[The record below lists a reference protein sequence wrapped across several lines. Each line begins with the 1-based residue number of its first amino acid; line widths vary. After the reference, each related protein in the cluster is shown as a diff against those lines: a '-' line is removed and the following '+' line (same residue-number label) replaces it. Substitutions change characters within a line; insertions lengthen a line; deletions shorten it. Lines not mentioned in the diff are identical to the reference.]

1 MRTGQLML
9 SPMGPDFFDRATTTT
24 KLGEFAHFWT
34 TQRIQVWRDTGERAT
49 EKKYAQSFWSDLLR
63 CFGII
68 PERINLFERDAQRA
82 STGSHGWIDFF
93 MTGVAI
99 GEAKSLDVDLDDAV
113 EQINDYLRGGIRQS
127 EYPRYAIV
135 TNFST
140 IRILRLDGT
149 EPETRFPLEEIAEH
163 YDQLRFLIGEDTIT
177 SGEQEEASTTAAQLM
192 AELYTSILGDDID
205 APVGDDAAA
214 TVDEEAEDE
223 RVETTAVLMTRLLF
237 LLYGDDAGLWEK
249 DLFYRWVHD
258 ETTPASLS
266 AQLSD
271 LFRVLN
277 TPTSRRSKNLP
288 ELLARFPYVNGGIFA
303 EHVFI
308 DYFTPET
315 RDALLAACR
324 FQWNRISVSVF
335 GAMFQLVKSKEARR
349 AAGEHYTSETNILK
363 TIGPLFLEDYQ
374 AKAER
379 LIRNKSTRPKDF
391 DALIEE
397 MAGNIYV
404 DPACGG
410 GNFLNVA
417 YARLRDIETSLLVEK
432 QRRGGEFTGM
442 LDVTLGQKLTI
453 DRFYGFE
460 INWWPAKIA
469 ETAMFLVDHQANQR
483 LAHAI
488 GQAPDRLPITITA
501 HITHGN
507 ALTLDW
513 AEVLPEPAGQTF
525 IFGNPPFVGHK
536 TKSTDQR
543 GDLAMAWGKDYDG
556 YLDYVTAWH
565 AKALDLYRD
574 RRGEFAYVTT
584 NSIVQGKPVLA
595 LFTPIYRAGFDIKFA
610 HRTFAWDSQAPGKAA
625 VHCVIIGF
633 TRDKQNPQRLWDYPN
648 VHGDPVEKA
657 PRYKINA
664 YLIDGPGLLVGT
676 RTKPLSSVL
685 PPVAYG
691 TMPADGGFLVPK
703 AGIDPADGD
712 PIAAQYVR
720 RFVGAKE
727 LIHGTDRWCLW
738 CEDLDPQDLKK
749 SAVLRD
755 RIHACRE
762 WRSRQKPT
770 GDAFKLQDAP
780 HLFRP
785 NAGRPK
791 VPYLAIP
798 AHVGES
804 RPYFLS
810 QRFDPDVICGNANFS
825 APDPDGLLFGLI
837 SSSMFMAWQR
847 TVGGKIKSDLRFSN
861 TVVWNN
867 FPVPELDA
875 QQRDAIIEA
884 GRGVLAARNAH
895 PDRSLADHY
904 HPLAMD
910 PALLK
915 AHVSLDRAVD
925 TAFGAPKKLATE
937 EQRLEVLFKRYQE
950 LVS

>member
-9 SPMGPDFFDRATTTT
+9 SAMGPDFFDRATTTT
-24 KLGEFAHFWT
+24 KLGEFAHFWS
-34 TQRIQVWRDTGERAT
+34 TQRIQVWRATGERAT

-113 EQINDYLRGGIRQS
+113 EQINDYLRGGVRQS
-127 EYPRYAIV
+127 EYPRYAVV
-135 TNFST
+135 TNFAT
-140 IRILRLDGT
+140 IRIIRLDGT

-163 YDQLRFLIGEDTIT
+163 YDQLRFLVGEDTIT
-177 SGEQEEASTTAAQLM
+177 GREQEEASTTAAQLM
-192 AELYTSILGDDID
+192 ASLYTSILGEDID

-214 TVDEEAEDE
+214 LEDEEAEDG

-315 RDALLAACR
+315 REALLAACR

-349 AAGEHYTSETNILK
+349 AAGEHYTSESNILK

-374 AKAER
+374 AKADR

-397 MAGNIYV
+397 MASNIYV

-483 LAHAI
+483 LAQAI

-501 HITHGN
+501 HISHGN

-525 IFGNPPFVGHK
+525 IFGNPPFIGQYTK
-536 TKSTDQR
+536 TAEQTADMKR
-543 GDLAMAWGKDYDG
+543 VWGKDYDG

-584 NSIVQGKPVLA
+584 NSITQGQPVPA
-595 LFTPIYRAGFDIKFA
+595 LFAPIYRAGFDIKFA

-633 TRDKQNPQRLWDYPN
+633 TRDKQHPQRLWDYPTPQ
-648 VHGDPVEKA
+648 GEAAEKT
-657 PRYKINA
+657 PRRGINA
-664 YLIDGPGLLVGT
+664 YLVDGPELLVTKRT
-676 RTKPLSSVL
+676 RPLSPLL

-691 TMPADGGFLVPK
+691 SKPADGGFLAPK
-703 AGIDPADGD
+703 PGVDPSEGD
-712 PIAAQYVR
+712 PIAARYVR

-727 LIHGTDRWCLW
+727 LIHDTERWCLW
-738 CEDLDPQDLKK
+738 LTELEPTDVSR
-749 SAVLRD
+749 SAVLR
-755 RIHACRE
+755 E
-762 WRSRQKPT
+762 QLNQVRQFRLASSKAQTQEQAAKPSMF
-770 GDAFKLQDAP
+770 AEIRQPEVA
-780 HLFRP
+780 
-785 NAGRPK
+785 
-791 VPYLAIP
+791 YLAIP

-810 QRFDPDVICGNANFS
+810 QRFEPDVICGNANFF

-847 TVGGKIKSDLRFSN
+847 TVGGKLESRLRFSN

-867 FPVPELDA
+867 FPVPELDT
-875 QQRDAIIEA
+875 QQRDAIIGA
-884 GRGVLAARNAH
+884 GRGVLAARDAY

-910 PALLK
+910 PGLLK
-915 AHVSLDRAVD
+915 AHGALDRAVD
-925 TAFGAPKKLATE
+925 MAFGAPKKLATE